1 MTMNE
6 AEQYRQP
13 VCAIGTDTPS
23 YAPITSLKEALFDG
37 NDDSLHPYAKEDEAG
52 DSLVCWFPL
61 RIRHSNFKKA
71 FATRDALFDMG
82 FTTYLRLNYH
92 EEIKSD
98 ELTWIVEPALSN
110 LIFVRSK
117 KKIIRSLKHL
127 YAPFLSLQFVTR
139 PRRDSYGRFL
149 RNDVITV
156 GDTAMQRFID
166 TETRDDPRQQRVQ
179 LRYEDYLAKPGRK
192 VRIIRGP
199 FAGIY
204 GEIKT
209 IKSHRV
215 VVVKLPE
222 LKIANGITHVSKSD
236 LVILEDETMP
246 SRSTSAI

>member
-1 MTMNE
+1 MVNDFV
-6 AEQYRQP
+6 ANF
-13 VCAIGTDTPS
+13 AIGTV
-23 YAPITSLKEALFDG
+23 
-37 NDDSLHPYAKEDEAG
+37 DD
-52 DSLVCWFPL
+52 LVHA
-61 RIRHSNFKKA
+61 RA
-71 FATRDALFDMG
+71 MG
-82 FTTYLRLNYH
+82 TL
-92 EEIKSD
+92 
-98 ELTWIVEPALSN
+98 
-110 LIFVRSK
+110 
-117 KKIIRSLKHL
+117 
-127 YAPFLSLQFVTR
+127 
-139 PRRDSYGRFL
+139 
-149 RNDVITV
+149 
-156 GDTAMQRFID
+156 D